1 MSSNPSNLVSSV
13 SLNEAPV
20 IALQG
25 VGKTYKR
32 FAKPSDR
39 FWQAVWPNALRKEVN
54 GTHSKSNEFVALAPL
69 NLTVQRGEALGLI
82 GRNGAGKS
90 TLLQMVCG
98 TLSPSSGSLAVN
110 GKIGAL
116 LELGAGFNPE
126 FTGRENVYLAAA
138 VMGFSGAETD
148 ALYESIVAFSG
159 IREFI
164 DQPVKTYSSGMY
176 VRLAFSIATSANPD
190 ILVIDEALS
199 VGDGAFAKKSF
210 ERIMQLKAQGTTVL
224 FCSHSMYQVE
234 SFCDRAVWLD
244 HGQVKMEGAASD
256 VVAAYTDSLRA
267 ESADSAKSGGAV
279 GPSVVAAA
287 SVAAGLTPTNANLDS
302 KISSNAEVVAGV
314 NSELNSEVIAD
325 AAPAASGLTR
335 ILGIEVSVDG
345 VTGRELQ
352 AVSLQSDV
360 HITVKFESDPTQAC
374 PTFATGFAL
383 PDGQIFTSAY
393 TLFDGIAI
401 ERDIQGRGQAT
412 VVFEKLPLMKGRFS
426 VGAYLFDERALHV
439 YDVVLQAATVNVTQ
453 PGVHQGFV
461 QLPHR
466 WE

>member
-1 MSSNPSNLVSSV
+1 MFSDDI
-13 SLNEAPV
+13 V
-20 IALQG
+20 IRLEG

-39 FWQAVWPNALRKEVN
+39 FWQAVWPRALSQAPAD
-54 GTHSKSNEFVALAPL
+54 GNEFVALAPL
-69 NLTVQRGEALGLI
+69 SLEVKRGQALGLI

-98 TLSPSSGSLAVN
+98 TLNPSMGSVVVN

-126 FTGRENVYLAAA
+126 FTGRENVALAAA

-148 ALYESIVAFSG
+148 ALYESIVDFSG
-159 IREFI
+159 VSEFI

-176 VRLAFSIATSANPD
+176 VRLAFAIATSANPD

-210 ERIMQLKAQGTTVL
+210 ERIMQLKEQGTTVL

-244 HGQVKMEGAASD
+244 HGRVQMEGPASD
-256 VVAAYTDSLRA
+256 VVAAYNDSLRA
-267 ESADSAKSGGAV
+267 EGATNKATGHNSLANASSASDANTALVNAIVEEALEQADVENNPPAKS
-279 GPSVVAAA
+279 
-287 SVAAGLTPTNANLDS
+287 
-302 KISSNAEVVAGV
+302 
-314 NSELNSEVIAD
+314 
-325 AAPAASGLTR
+325 SGLTR
-335 ILGIEVSVDG
+335 ISSIEVNVDG
-345 VTGRELQ
+345 QTGTDLQ
-352 AVSLQSDV
+352 AISLQSNV
-360 HITVKFESDPTQAC
+360 AITVKFESDPAQPC

-393 TLFDGIAI
+393 TLFDGVSI
-401 ERDIQGRGQAT
+401 ERDTLGNGQAT
-412 VVFEKLPLMKGRFS
+412 VVFEKLPLMKGRFF

-439 YDVVLQAATVNVTQ
+439 YDVVLQAATLNVTQ
-453 PGVHQGFV
+453 AGLHQGFV
-461 QLPHR
+461 QLPHS
-466 WE
+466 WQ

>member
-1 MSSNPSNLVSSV
+1 MSSKESV
-13 SLNEAPV
+13 AGPVVASHESAVISLE
-20 IALQG
+20 G

-39 FWQAVWPNALRKEVN
+39 FWQALWPRI
-54 GTHSKSNEFVALAPL
+54 GTQKGASSNEFVALAPL
-69 NLTVQRGEALGLI
+69 NLQVKRGEALGLI

-98 TLSPSSGSLAVN
+98 TLNPSSGSLLVT

-148 ALYESIVAFSG
+148 ALYESIVDFSG

-210 ERIMQLKAQGTTVL
+210 ERIMQLKTQGTTVL

-234 SFCDRAVWLD
+234 SFCDRALWLD
-244 HGQVKMEGAASD
+244 RGQVQMEGPAAD

-267 ESADSAKSGGAV
+267 ENAHSADKPSPNTASALEV
-279 GPSVVAAA
+279 
-287 SVAAGLTPTNANLDS
+287 SVASQEAPSNNELEIDS
-302 KISSNAEVVAGV
+302 
-314 NSELNSEVIAD
+314 D
-325 AAPAASGLTR
+325 PAPVTSGLTR

-345 VTGRELQ
+345 IKGRELQ
-352 AVSLQSDV
+352 ALSLQSDV
-360 HITVKFESDPTQAC
+360 HITVKFESDPTQPC
-374 PTFATGFAL
+374 PTLATGFAL

-401 ERDIQGRGQAT
+401 ERNAQGQGQAT
-412 VVFEKLPLMKGRFS
+412 VVFEKLPLMKGRFT

-453 PGVHQGFV
+453 AGVHQGFV

-466 WE
+466 WQ

>member
-1 MSSNPSNLVSSV
+1 MSSN
-13 SLNEAPV
+13 APV
-20 IALQG
+20 ISLQG

-39 FWQAVWPNALRKEVN
+39 FWQAVWPSAFRSASQ
-54 GTHSKSNEFVALAPL
+54 TADAAANEFVALAPL
-69 NLTVQRGEALGLI
+69 NLEVRRGEALGLV

-98 TLSPSSGSLAVN
+98 TLNPSSGSVVVN

-126 FTGRENVYLAAA
+126 FTGRENIYLAAA
-138 VMGFSGAETD
+138 VMGLTGSETD
-148 ALYESIVAFSG
+148 ALYESIVEFSG

-244 HGQVKMEGAASD
+244 HGQMQMEGPASK
-256 VVAAYTDSLRA
+256 VVAAYADSLREESSASSSTSSDLTGA
-267 ESADSAKSGGAV
+267 ESSGAASSSAVSEETSKPTTALAA
-279 GPSVVAAA
+279 VVA
-287 SVAAGLTPTNANLDS
+287 
-302 KISSNAEVVAGV
+302 
-314 NSELNSEVIAD
+314 
-325 AAPAASGLTR
+325 R
-335 ILGIEVSVDG
+335 ITQIEVSVDG
-345 VTGRELQ
+345 QTGRELE

-360 HITVKFESDPTQAC
+360 SITVKFESDPAQPC

-401 ERDIQGRGQAT
+401 DRDAAGNGQAT
-412 VVFEKLPLMKGRFS
+412 VVFQKLPLMKGRFS

-439 YDVVLQAATVNVTQ
+439 YDVVLQAATVNVVQ
-453 PGVHQGFV
+453 DGVHQGFV
-461 QLPHR
+461 QLPHT
-466 WE
+466 WK

>member
-1 MSSNPSNLVSSV
+1 MSSNAPVVS
-13 SLNEAPV
+13 EAPV
-20 IALQG
+20 APVISLEG

-39 FWQAVWPNALRKEVN
+39 FWQAVWPSAFRSASQ
-54 GTHSKSNEFVALAPL
+54 TADPAANEFVALAPL
-69 NLTVQRGEALGLI
+69 NLQVQRGEALGLV

-98 TLSPSSGSLAVN
+98 TLNPSSGSVVVN

-126 FTGRENVYLAAA
+126 FTGRENIYLAAA
-138 VMGFSGAETD
+138 VMGLTGSETD
-148 ALYESIVAFSG
+148 ALYESIVEFSG

-210 ERIMQLKAQGTTVL
+210 ERIMQLKEQGTTVL

-244 HGQVKMEGAASD
+244 HGRVQMEGPASK
-256 VVAAYTDSLRA
+256 VVAAYADSLRVSD
-267 ESADSAKSGGAV
+267 ETLSSEGDSAS
-279 GPSVVAAA
+279 AAA
-287 SVAAGLTPTNANLDS
+287 SAGAT
-302 KISSNAEVVAGV
+302 
-314 NSELNSEVIAD
+314 
-325 AAPAASGLTR
+325 AASGSGMTR
-335 ILGIEVSVDG
+335 ITSIELTVDG
-345 VTGRELQ
+345 QTGRDLE
-352 AVSLQSDV
+352 AVSLQSEV
-360 HITVKFESDPTQAC
+360 QITVKFESDPDQPC

-393 TLFDGIAI
+393 TLFDGIHI
-401 ERDIQGRGQAT
+401 ERDAVGNGQAT
-412 VVFEKLPLMKGRFS
+412 VVFHKLPLMKGRFS

-439 YDVVLQAATVNVTQ
+439 YDVVLQAATVNVVQ
-453 PGVHQGFV
+453 DGVHQGFV
-461 QLPHR
+461 QLPHS
-466 WE
+466 WK

>member
-1 MSSNPSNLVSSV
+1 MSSD
-13 SLNEAPV
+13 APV
-20 IALQG
+20 ILLQG

-39 FWQAVWPNALRKEVN
+39 FWQAVWPRALKNEAA
-54 GTHSKSNEFVALAPL
+54 GQNEFVALAPL
-69 NLTVQRGEALGLI
+69 NLEVKRGQALGLI

-98 TLSPSSGSLAVN
+98 TLNPSMGSMTVN

-126 FTGRENVYLAAA
+126 FTGRENVHLAAA
-138 VMGFSGAETD
+138 VMGLSSTETD
-148 ALYESIVAFSG
+148 ALYESIVDFSG
-159 IREFI
+159 VREFI

-210 ERIMQLKAQGTTVL
+210 ERIMQLKERGTTIL

-234 SFCDRAVWLD
+234 SFCDRVVWLD
-244 HGQVKMEGAASD
+244 HGMVQMEGPASN

-267 ESADSAKSGGAV
+267 EGATNK
-279 GPSVVAAA
+279 
-287 SVAAGLTPTNANLDS
+287 AAGHTSLENVSSASDANTALENTNVEEAHELSTIEDNTPPTS
-302 KISSNAEVVAGV
+302 
-314 NSELNSEVIAD
+314 
-325 AAPAASGLTR
+325 SGLTR
-335 ILGIEVSVDG
+335 ITSIEVNVDG
-345 VTGRELQ
+345 QRGTDLQ
-352 AVSLQSDV
+352 AVSLQSNV
-360 HITVKFESDPTQAC
+360 AITVKFESDPAQPC

-393 TLFDGIAI
+393 TLFDGVRI
-401 ERDIQGRGQAT
+401 ERDSVGNGQAT
-412 VVFEKLPLMKGRFS
+412 VVFEKLPLMKGRFFI
-426 VGAYLFDERALHV
+426 GAYLFDERALHV
-439 YDVVLQAATVNVTQ
+439 YDVVLQAATLNVTQ
-453 PGVHQGFV
+453 AGVHQGFV

-466 WE
+466 WQ

>member
-1 MSSNPSNLVSSV
+1 MSSNALNPSAVI
-13 SLNEAPV
+13 SLE
-20 IALQG
+20 G

-39 FWQAVWPNALRKEVN
+39 FWQAVWPSSFRSASQTSAAEA
-54 GTHSKSNEFVALAPL
+54 NEFVALAPL
-69 NLTVQRGEALGLI
+69 NLQVRRGEALGLI

-98 TLSPSSGSLAVN
+98 TLNPSSGSVAVN

-148 ALYESIVAFSG
+148 TLYESIVEFSG

-234 SFCDRAVWLD
+234 SFCDRALWLD
-244 HGQVKMEGAASD
+244 HGQVQMEGPAAK
-256 VVAAYTDSLRA
+256 VVAAYADSLRE
-267 ESADSAKSGGAV
+267 ESKSSSSATLASVRASGASSGASTASNASDV
-279 GPSVVAAA
+279 STAASAAA
-287 SVAAGLTPTNANLDS
+287 LGVARITN
-302 KISSNAEVVAGV
+302 
-314 NSELNSEVIAD
+314 
-325 AAPAASGLTR
+325 
-335 ILGIEVSVDG
+335 IEVSVDG
-345 VTGRELQ
+345 QTGRELD

-360 HITVKFESDPTQAC
+360 SITVQFESDPALPC

-393 TLFDGIAI
+393 TLFDGLAI
-401 ERDIQGRGQAT
+401 ERDAQGRGQAT

-426 VGAYLFDERALHV
+426 IGAYLFDERALHV
-439 YDVVLQAATVNVTQ
+439 YDVVLQAATVVVTQ

-466 WE
+466 WK

>member
-1 MSSNPSNLVSSV
+1 MSSNALNSSAV
-13 SLNEAPV
+13 ISLE
-20 IALQG
+20 G

-39 FWQAVWPNALRKEVN
+39 FWQAVWPSAFRSASQTSAAEA
-54 GTHSKSNEFVALAPL
+54 NEFVALAPL
-69 NLTVQRGEALGLI
+69 NLQVRPGEALGLI

-98 TLSPSSGSLAVN
+98 TLNPSSGSVAVN

-148 ALYESIVAFSG
+148 ALYESIVEFSG

-234 SFCDRAVWLD
+234 SFCDRALWLD
-244 HGQVKMEGAASD
+244 HGQVQMEGPAAK
-256 VVAAYTDSLRA
+256 VVAAYADSLRE
-267 ESADSAKSGGAV
+267 ESKSSSSATLASVRASGASSGASTASNASDV
-279 GPSVVAAA
+279 STAASAAA
-287 SVAAGLTPTNANLDS
+287 LGVARITN
-302 KISSNAEVVAGV
+302 
-314 NSELNSEVIAD
+314 
-325 AAPAASGLTR
+325 
-335 ILGIEVSVDG
+335 IEVSVDG
-345 VTGRELQ
+345 QTGRELE

-360 HITVKFESDPTQAC
+360 SITVQFESDPALPC

-401 ERDIQGRGQAT
+401 ERDAQGRGQAT

-426 VGAYLFDERALHV
+426 IGAYLFDERALHV
-439 YDVVLQAATVNVTQ
+439 YDVVLQAATVVVTQ

-466 WE
+466 WK

>member
-1 MSSNPSNLVSSV
+1 MSSNPSNLVSST

-20 IALQG
+20 IALEG
-25 VGKTYKR
+25 VCKTYKR

-39 FWQAVWPNALRKEVN
+39 FWQAVWPSALRKEAD
-54 GTHSKSNEFVALAPL
+54 GAHSKSNEFVALAPL

-98 TLSPSSGSLAVN
+98 TLNPSSGSLAVN

-148 ALYESIVAFSG
+148 ALYESIVTFSG

-210 ERIMQLKAQGTTVL
+210 ERIMQLKSQGTTVL

-244 HGQVKMEGAASD
+244 HGQVKMEGAASN

-267 ESADSAKSGGAV
+267 ESAESSKSGGAV
-279 GPSVVAAA
+279 VPSAIAAA
-287 SVAAGLTPTNANLDS
+287 SVAAGLTPANANLDS
-302 KISSNAEVVAGV
+302 KISSNAEVVAEI
-314 NSELNSEVIAD
+314 NSAVMAD

-401 ERDIQGRGQAT
+401 ERDAQGRGQAT

-453 PGVHQGFV
+453 AGVHQGFV

>member
-1 MSSNPSNLVSSV
+1 MSSKESV
-13 SLNEAPV
+13 AGSVVASDESAVISLE
-20 IALQG
+20 G

-39 FWQAVWPNALRKEVN
+39 FWQALWPRVGTQKGAAL
-54 GTHSKSNEFVALAPL
+54 NEFVALAPL
-69 NLTVQRGEALGLI
+69 NLQVKRGEALGLI

-98 TLSPSSGSLAVN
+98 TLNPSSGSLRVT

-148 ALYESIVAFSG
+148 ALYESIVDFSG

-210 ERIMQLKAQGTTVL
+210 ERIMQLKTQGTTVL

-234 SFCDRAVWLD
+234 SFCDRALWLD
-244 HGQVKMEGAASD
+244 RGQVQMEGPAAD

-267 ESADSAKSGGAV
+267 ENAHSADKPSPNTASALEV
-279 GPSVVAAA
+279 
-287 SVAAGLTPTNANLDS
+287 SVASQEAPSNNELEIDS
-302 KISSNAEVVAGV
+302 
-314 NSELNSEVIAD
+314 D
-325 AAPAASGLTR
+325 PAPVTSGLTR

-345 VTGRELQ
+345 IKGRELQ
-352 AVSLQSDV
+352 ALSLQSDV
-360 HITVKFESDPTQAC
+360 HITVKFESDPTQPC
-374 PTFATGFAL
+374 PTLATGFAL

-401 ERDIQGRGQAT
+401 ERNAQGQGQAT
-412 VVFEKLPLMKGRFS
+412 VVFEKLPLMKGRFT

-453 PGVHQGFV
+453 AGVHQGFV

-466 WE
+466 WQ

>member
-1 MSSNPSNLVSSV
+1 MSSKESV
-13 SLNEAPV
+13 AGPVVASHESAVISLE
-20 IALQG
+20 G

-39 FWQAVWPNALRKEVN
+39 FWQALWPLG
-54 GTHSKSNEFVALAPL
+54 GTQKGAAPNEFVALAPL
-69 NLTVQRGEALGLI
+69 NLQVKRGEALGLI

-98 TLSPSSGSLAVN
+98 TLNPSSGSLLVT

-148 ALYESIVAFSG
+148 ALYESIVDFSG

-210 ERIMQLKAQGTTVL
+210 ERIMQLKTQGTTVL

-234 SFCDRAVWLD
+234 SFCDRALWLD
-244 HGQVKMEGAASD
+244 RGQVQMEGPAAD

-267 ESADSAKSGGAV
+267 ENAHSADKPSPNTASALEV
-279 GPSVVAAA
+279 
-287 SVAAGLTPTNANLDS
+287 SVASQKAPSNNELEIDS
-302 KISSNAEVVAGV
+302 
-314 NSELNSEVIAD
+314 D
-325 AAPAASGLTR
+325 PAPVTSGLTR

-345 VTGRELQ
+345 IKGRELQ
-352 AVSLQSDV
+352 ALSLQSDV
-360 HITVKFESDPTQAC
+360 HITVKFESDPTQPC
-374 PTFATGFAL
+374 PTLATGFAL

-401 ERDIQGRGQAT
+401 ERNAQGQGQAT
-412 VVFEKLPLMKGRFS
+412 VVFEKLPLMKGRFT

-453 PGVHQGFV
+453 AGVHQGFV

-466 WE
+466 WQ

>member
-1 MSSNPSNLVSSV
+1 MSSDALNPAAVI
-13 SLNEAPV
+13 SLE
-20 IALQG
+20 G

-39 FWQAVWPNALRKEVN
+39 FWQAVWPSAFRSAGQTAAAEA
-54 GTHSKSNEFVALAPL
+54 NEFVALAPL
-69 NLTVQRGEALGLI
+69 NLQVQRGEALGLI

-98 TLSPSSGSLAVN
+98 TLNPSSGSVVVN

-126 FTGRENVYLAAA
+126 FTGRENVFLAAA

-148 ALYESIVAFSG
+148 ALYESIVEFSG

-234 SFCDRAVWLD
+234 SFCDRALWLD
-244 HGQVKMEGAASD
+244 HGQVQMQGPASK
-256 VVAAYTDSLRA
+256 VVAAYADSLRE
-267 ESADSAKSGGAV
+267 ESKSSSSATLASVRASGSLGGASNTLDGIDTSDV
-279 GPSVVAAA
+279 STAASAAA
-287 SVAAGLTPTNANLDS
+287 LGVARITN
-302 KISSNAEVVAGV
+302 
-314 NSELNSEVIAD
+314 
-325 AAPAASGLTR
+325 
-335 ILGIEVSVDG
+335 IEVSVDG
-345 VTGRELQ
+345 QTGRELE

-360 HITVKFESDPTQAC
+360 SIRVQFESDPALPC

-401 ERDIQGRGQAT
+401 ERDAQGRGQAT

-426 VGAYLFDERALHV
+426 IGAYLFDERALHV
-439 YDVVLQAATVNVTQ
+439 YDVVLQAATVVVTQ
-453 PGVHQGFV
+453 AGVHQGFV

-466 WE
+466 WK

>member
-1 MSSNPSNLVSSV
+1 
-13 SLNEAPV
+13 
-20 IALQG
+20 
-25 VGKTYKR
+25 
-32 FAKPSDR
+32 
-39 FWQAVWPNALRKEVN
+39 VWPSAAVKEHPQNAAN
-54 GTHSKSNEFVALAPL
+54 ANEFVALAPL
-69 NLTVQRGEALGLI
+69 NLRVHRGEALGLI

-98 TLSPSSGSLAVN
+98 TLNPSSGSVVVN

-148 ALYESIVAFSG
+148 ALYESIVDFSG

-210 ERIMQLKAQGTTVL
+210 ERIMQLKTQGTTVL

-234 SFCDRAVWLD
+234 SFCDRALWLD
-244 HGQVKMEGAASD
+244 RGQVQMEGPAAD

-267 ESADSAKSGGAV
+267 ENAHSADKHSPKTASALEV
-279 GPSVVAAA
+279 
-287 SVAAGLTPTNANLDS
+287 SVASQEASASPELAL
-302 KISSNAEVVAGV
+302 SS
-314 NSELNSEVIAD
+314 D
-325 AAPAASGLTR
+325 AAPEPSGITR

-360 HITVKFESDPTQAC
+360 HITVKFESDPTQPC

-401 ERDIQGRGQAT
+401 ERDAQGRGQAT

-439 YDVVLQAATVNVTQ
+439 YDVVLQAATLNVTQ
-453 PGVHQGFV
+453 AGVHQGFV

-466 WE
+466 WQ

>member
-1 MSSNPSNLVSSV
+1 MSSNV
-13 SLNEAPV
+13 PV
-20 IALQG
+20 ITLDG

-39 FWQAVWPNALRKEVN
+39 FWQAVWPSALR
-54 GTHSKSNEFVALAPL
+54 GSDAQANEFVALAPL
-69 NLTVQRGEALGLI
+69 SLTVQRGEALGLI

-98 TLSPSSGSLAVN
+98 TLNPSSGSVKVN

-138 VMGFSGAETD
+138 VMGLSGAETD
-148 ALYESIVAFSG
+148 ALYESIVEFSG

-176 VRLAFSIATSANPD
+176 VRLAFAIATSASPD

-210 ERIMQLKAQGTTVL
+210 ERIMQLKEQGTTVL

-244 HGQVKMEGAASD
+244 HGQVQMEGPASK
-256 VVAAYTDSLRA
+256 VVAAYADSLRA
-267 ESADSAKSGGAV
+267 SDETMPAKNTAV
-279 GPSVVAAA
+279 LAAL
-287 SVAAGLTPTNANLDS
+287 AG
-302 KISSNAEVVAGV
+302 VVAGGDGEA
-314 NSELNSEVIAD
+314 SSD
-325 AAPAASGLTR
+325 ANAGSSGVAASSGLTR
-335 ILGIEVSVDG
+335 ISGIEVTVDG
-345 VTGRELQ
+345 QTGRDLE

-360 HITVKFESDPTQAC
+360 HITVKFESDPAQPC

-393 TLFDGIAI
+393 TLFDGVQIQ
-401 ERDIQGRGQAT
+401 RDAAGNGQAT
-412 VVFEKLPLMKGRFS
+412 VVFHKLPLMKGRFS

-439 YDVVLQAATVNVTQ
+439 YDVVLQAATVNVVQ
-453 PGVHQGFV
+453 DGVHQGFV
-461 QLPHR
+461 QLPHT
-466 WE
+466 WT

>member
-1 MSSNPSNLVSSV
+1 MSSDVMAIELM
-13 SLNEAPV
+13 
-20 IALQG
+20 G

-39 FWQAVWPNALRKEVN
+39 FWQAVWPSAFLSASQAEAA
-54 GTHSKSNEFVALAPL
+54 SSNEFVALAPL
-69 NLTVQRGEALGLI
+69 NLQVRRGEALGLV

-90 TLLQMVCG
+90 TLLQLVCG
-98 TLSPSSGSLAVN
+98 ILNPSSGSIVVN

-138 VMGFSGAETD
+138 VMGLSGSETD
-148 ALYESIVAFSG
+148 ALYESIVEFSG

-176 VRLAFSIATSANPD
+176 VRLAFSIATSSNPD

-244 HGQVKMEGAASD
+244 HGQVQMVGPASK
-256 VVAAYTDSLRA
+256 VVAAYADSLREESSTSQFGALTSSESTSA
-267 ESADSAKSGGAV
+267 ESSGAQSSSAGGEEGSSPTANLAA
-279 GPSVVAAA
+279 VVA
-287 SVAAGLTPTNANLDS
+287 
-302 KISSNAEVVAGV
+302 
-314 NSELNSEVIAD
+314 
-325 AAPAASGLTR
+325 R
-335 ILGIEVSVDG
+335 ITQIEVTVDG
-345 VTGRELQ
+345 KTGRELE

-360 HITVKFESDPTQAC
+360 SVTVKFESDPAKLC

-393 TLFDGIAI
+393 TLFDRVHI
-401 ERDIQGRGQAT
+401 ERDATGNGQAT
-412 VVFEKLPLMKGRFS
+412 VVFHKLPLMKGRFS

-439 YDVVLQAATVNVTQ
+439 YDVVLQAATVNVIQ
-453 PGVHQGFV
+453 SGVHQGFV
-461 QLPHR
+461 QLPHT
-466 WE
+466 WK

>member
-1 MSSNPSNLVSSV
+1 MSSKESVAGSVFPSDESAVI
-13 SLNEAPV
+13 SLE
-20 IALQG
+20 G

-39 FWQAVWPNALRKEVN
+39 FWQALWPRI
-54 GTHSKSNEFVALAPL
+54 GTQKGAAPNEFVALAPL
-69 NLTVQRGEALGLI
+69 NLQVKRGEALGLI

-98 TLSPSSGSLAVN
+98 TLNPSSGSVVVN

-148 ALYESIVAFSG
+148 ALYESIVDFSG

-210 ERIMQLKAQGTTVL
+210 ERIMQLKTQGTTVL

-234 SFCDRAVWLD
+234 SFCDRALWLD
-244 HGQVKMEGAASD
+244 RGQVQMEGPAAD

-267 ESADSAKSGGAV
+267 ENAHSADKPSPNTESALEV
-279 GPSVVAAA
+279 
-287 SVAAGLTPTNANLDS
+287 SVASQEAPSNNELEIDS
-302 KISSNAEVVAGV
+302 
-314 NSELNSEVIAD
+314 D
-325 AAPAASGLTR
+325 PAPVTSGLTR

-345 VTGRELQ
+345 ITGRELQ
-352 AVSLQSDV
+352 ALSLQSDV
-360 HITVKFESDPTQAC
+360 HITVKFESDPTQPC
-374 PTFATGFAL
+374 PTLATGFAL

-401 ERDIQGRGQAT
+401 ERNAQGQGQAT
-412 VVFEKLPLMKGRFS
+412 VVFEKLPLMKGRFT

-453 PGVHQGFV
+453 AGVHQGFV

-466 WE
+466 WQ

>member
-1 MSSNPSNLVSSV
+1 MSSN
-13 SLNEAPV
+13 APV
-20 IALQG
+20 IALDK
-25 VGKTYKR
+25 VSKTYKR

-39 FWQAVWPNALRKEVN
+39 FWQAVWPRALR
-54 GTHSKSNEFVALAPL
+54 GGDSTANEFVALAPL
-69 NLTVQRGEALGLI
+69 SLKVQRGEALGLI

-98 TLSPSSGSLAVN
+98 TLNPSSGSVKVN

-138 VMGFSGAETD
+138 VMGLSSAETD
-148 ALYESIVAFSG
+148 ALYESIVEFSG

-244 HGQVKMEGAASD
+244 HGQVQMEGPASD

-267 ESADSAKSGGAV
+267 EGGDGALH
-279 GPSVVAAA
+279 SAA
-287 SVAAGLTPTNANLDS
+287 SVAAGLEKAAAKDDVSLDADGSANGSANALLAATAEAAVAPT
-302 KISSNAEVVAGV
+302 
-314 NSELNSEVIAD
+314 
-325 AAPAASGLTR
+325 GLTR

-345 VTGRELQ
+345 VAGRELQ

-360 HITVKFESDPTQAC
+360 HITVKFESDPAQPC

-393 TLFDGIAI
+393 TLFDGVTL
-401 ERDIQGRGQAT
+401 ERDAQGRGQAT

-439 YDVVLQAATVNVTQ
+439 YDVVLQAATVVVTQ

-461 QLPHR
+461 QLPHHWR
-466 WE
+466 

>member
-1 MSSNPSNLVSSV
+1 MSSDALNPSAVI
-13 SLNEAPV
+13 SLE
-20 IALQG
+20 G

-39 FWQAVWPNALRKEVN
+39 FWQAVWPSAFRASGQTAAAEA
-54 GTHSKSNEFVALAPL
+54 NEFVALAPL
-69 NLTVQRGEALGLI
+69 NLQVQRGEALGLI

-98 TLSPSSGSLAVN
+98 TLNPSSGSVVVN

-126 FTGRENVYLAAA
+126 FTGRENVFLAAA

-148 ALYESIVAFSG
+148 ALYESIVEFSG

-234 SFCDRAVWLD
+234 SFCDRALWLD
-244 HGQVKMEGAASD
+244 HGQVQMQGPASK
-256 VVAAYTDSLRA
+256 VVAAYADSLRE
-267 ESADSAKSGGAV
+267 ESKSSSSATLASVRASGSLGGASNTLDGIDTSDV
-279 GPSVVAAA
+279 STAASAAA
-287 SVAAGLTPTNANLDS
+287 LGVARITN
-302 KISSNAEVVAGV
+302 
-314 NSELNSEVIAD
+314 
-325 AAPAASGLTR
+325 
-335 ILGIEVSVDG
+335 IEVSVDG
-345 VTGRELQ
+345 QTGRELE

-360 HITVKFESDPTQAC
+360 SIRVQFESDPALPC

-401 ERDIQGRGQAT
+401 ERDAQGRGQAT

-426 VGAYLFDERALHV
+426 IGAYLFDERALHV
-439 YDVVLQAATVNVTQ
+439 YDVVLQAATVVVTQ
-453 PGVHQGFV
+453 AGVHQGFV

-466 WE
+466 WK

>member
-1 MSSNPSNLVSSV
+1 MSSN
-13 SLNEAPV
+13 APV
-20 IALQG
+20 IALDG

-39 FWQAVWPNALRKEVN
+39 FWQAVWPSALR
-54 GTHSKSNEFVALAPL
+54 GDDAKSNEFVALAPL
-69 NLTVQRGEALGLI
+69 SLTVQRGEALGLI

-98 TLSPSSGSLAVN
+98 TLNPSSGSVKVN

-138 VMGFSGAETD
+138 VMGLSGAETD
-148 ALYESIVAFSG
+148 ALYESIVEFSG

-210 ERIMQLKAQGTTVL
+210 ERIMQLKEQGTTVL

-244 HGQVKMEGAASD
+244 HGQVQMEGPASK
-256 VVAAYTDSLRA
+256 VVAAYADSLRA
-267 ESADSAKSGGAV
+267 ADETLPNKHASTVAALAGAAV
-279 GPSVVAAA
+279 GTGGTDGEVVHDASGTSSGAAA
-287 SVAAGLTPTNANLDS
+287 S
-302 KISSNAEVVAGV
+302 
-314 NSELNSEVIAD
+314 
-325 AAPAASGLTR
+325 SGLTR
-335 ILGIEVSVDG
+335 ITGIEVAVDG
-345 VTGRELQ
+345 QTGRDLE
-352 AVSLQSDV
+352 AVSMQSEV
-360 HITVKFESDPTQAC
+360 QITVKFESDPAQPC

-393 TLFDGIAI
+393 TLFDGVQIQ
-401 ERDIQGRGQAT
+401 RDAAGCGQAT
-412 VVFEKLPLMKGRFS
+412 VAFHKLPLMKGRFS

-439 YDVVLQAATVNVTQ
+439 YDVVLQAATVNVVQ
-453 PGVHQGFV
+453 DGVHQGFV
-461 QLPHR
+461 QLQHS
-466 WE
+466 WQ

>member
-1 MSSNPSNLVSSV
+1 MSSNAPIASDATM
-13 SLNEAPV
+13 APV
-20 IALQG
+20 ISLEG

-39 FWQAVWPNALRKEVN
+39 FWQAVWPSAFRSASQ
-54 GTHSKSNEFVALAPL
+54 TADPAANEFVALAPL
-69 NLTVQRGEALGLI
+69 NLQVQRGEALGLV

-98 TLSPSSGSLAVN
+98 TLNPSSGSVVVN

-126 FTGRENVYLAAA
+126 FTGRENIYLAAA
-138 VMGFSGAETD
+138 VMGLTGSETD
-148 ALYESIVAFSG
+148 ALYESIVEFSG

-210 ERIMQLKAQGTTVL
+210 ERIMQLKEQGTTVL

-244 HGQVKMEGAASD
+244 HGRVQMEGPASK
-256 VVAAYTDSLRA
+256 VVAAYADSLWE
-267 ESADSAKSGGAV
+267 ESSASSSSSSNSSKTLVS
-279 GPSVVAAA
+279 PSTS
-287 SVAAGLTPTNANLDS
+287 SVAASSLVDAGSGEPSEAGNLPLTG
-302 KISSNAEVVAGV
+302 VA
-314 NSELNSEVIAD
+314 
-325 AAPAASGLTR
+325 R
-335 ILGIEVSVDG
+335 ITQIEVTVDG
-345 VTGRELQ
+345 QTGRELE
-352 AVSLQSDV
+352 AISLQSDV
-360 HITVKFESDPTQAC
+360 SITVKFESDPTQPC

-401 ERDIQGRGQAT
+401 ERDAQGRGQAS
-412 VVFEKLPLMKGRFS
+412 VVFHKLPLMKGRFT
-426 VGAYLFDERALHV
+426 VGAYLFDERAMHV
-439 YDVVLQAATVNVTQ
+439 YDVVLQAATVNVVQ
-453 PGVHQGFV
+453 SGVHQGFV
-461 QLPHR
+461 QLPHT
-466 WE
+466 WQ

>member
-1 MSSNPSNLVSSV
+1 MFS
-13 SLNEAPV
+13 EETV
-20 IALQG
+20 IRLEG

-39 FWQAVWPNALRKEVN
+39 FWQAVWPRALSQAPTD
-54 GTHSKSNEFVALAPL
+54 GNEFVALAPL
-69 NLTVQRGEALGLI
+69 SLEVKRGQALGLI

-98 TLSPSSGSLAVN
+98 TLNSSSGSVVVN

-148 ALYESIVAFSG
+148 ALYESIVDFSG

-244 HGQVKMEGAASD
+244 HGRVQMEGPASD
-256 VVAAYTDSLRA
+256 VVAAYNDSLRA
-267 ESADSAKSGGAV
+267 EGASARTDHTSSTSLVKKTLANTLTASAQDQPDTENIDA
-279 GPSVVAAA
+279 
-287 SVAAGLTPTNANLDS
+287 PTS
-302 KISSNAEVVAGV
+302 
-314 NSELNSEVIAD
+314 
-325 AAPAASGLTR
+325 SGLTR
-335 ILGIEVSVDG
+335 ISSIEVNVDG
-345 VTGRELQ
+345 QTGTDLQ
-352 AVSLQSDV
+352 AISLQSNV
-360 HITVKFESDPTQAC
+360 AITVKFESDPAQPC

-393 TLFDGIAI
+393 TMFDGVSIQ
-401 ERDIQGRGQAT
+401 RDSFGNGQAT
-412 VVFEKLPLMKGRFS
+412 VVFEKLPLMKGRFF
-426 VGAYLFDERALHV
+426 VGAYLFDEIALHV
-439 YDVVLQAATVNVTQ
+439 YDVVLQAATLNVTQ
-453 PGVHQGFV
+453 AGVHQGFV

-466 WE
+466 WQ

>member
-1 MSSNPSNLVSSV
+1 MSSNALNPSAVI
-13 SLNEAPV
+13 SLE
-20 IALQG
+20 G

-39 FWQAVWPNALRKEVN
+39 FWQAVWPSAFRSASQTSAAEA
-54 GTHSKSNEFVALAPL
+54 NEFVALAPL
-69 NLTVQRGEALGLI
+69 NLQVRRGEALGLI

-98 TLSPSSGSLAVN
+98 TLNPSSGSVAVN

-148 ALYESIVAFSG
+148 ALYESIVEFSG

-244 HGQVKMEGAASD
+244 HGRVQMEGPASD
-256 VVAAYTDSLRA
+256 VVAAYNDSLRA
-267 ESADSAKSGGAV
+267 EGATARTDHTSSTSLVKKAQANTLTASAQDQPDTENIDA
-279 GPSVVAAA
+279 
-287 SVAAGLTPTNANLDS
+287 PTS
-302 KISSNAEVVAGV
+302 
-314 NSELNSEVIAD
+314 
-325 AAPAASGLTR
+325 SGLTR
-335 ILGIEVSVDG
+335 ISSIEVNVDG
-345 VTGRELQ
+345 QTGTDLQ
-352 AVSLQSDV
+352 AISLQSNV
-360 HITVKFESDPTQAC
+360 AITVKFESDPAQPC

-393 TLFDGIAI
+393 TLFDGVSIQ
-401 ERDIQGRGQAT
+401 RDSLGNGQAT
-412 VVFEKLPLMKGRFS
+412 VVFEKLPLMKGRFF

-439 YDVVLQAATVNVTQ
+439 YDVVLQAATLSVTQ
-453 PGVHQGFV
+453 AGVHQGFV
-461 QLPHR
+461 QLQHR
-466 WE
+466 WQ

>member
-1 MSSNPSNLVSSV
+1 MSSNVMAIELMD
-13 SLNEAPV
+13 
-20 IALQG
+20 

-39 FWQAVWPNALRKEVN
+39 FWQAVWPSVFRSASQAEAAA
-54 GTHSKSNEFVALAPL
+54 SNEFVALAPL
-69 NLTVQRGEALGLI
+69 NLQVRRGEALGLL

-90 TLLQMVCG
+90 TLLQLVCG
-98 TLSPSSGSLAVN
+98 TLNPSSGSVVVN

-138 VMGFSGAETD
+138 VMGLSGAETD
-148 ALYESIVAFSG
+148 ALYESIVEFSG

-210 ERIMQLKAQGTTVL
+210 ERIMQLKEQGTTVL
-224 FCSHSMYQVE
+224 FCSHSMYQIE

-244 HGQVKMEGAASD
+244 HGKVQMEGAASA
-256 VVAAYTDSLRA
+256 VVAAYADSLRA
-267 ESADSAKSGGAV
+267 ESVEGGGALRASANE
-279 GPSVVAAA
+279 GRSQALPDAA
-287 SVAAGLTPTNANLDS
+287 SVAAGLTAAVVTLDS
-302 KISSNAEVVAGV
+302 TPSSHEDL
-314 NSELNSEVIAD
+314 SSD
-325 AAPAASGLTR
+325 PAPSGTGLTR

-345 VTGRELQ
+345 IKGRDLH

-360 HITVKFESDPTQAC
+360 YITVKFESDPTQPC

-401 ERDIQGRGQAT
+401 KRDAQGRGQAT

-466 WE
+466 WQ

>member
-1 MSSNPSNLVSSV
+1 MSSNQ
-13 SLNEAPV
+13 PV
-20 IALQG
+20 IALDN

-39 FWQAVWPNALRKEVN
+39 FWQAVWPRALQSGDSTAN
-54 GTHSKSNEFVALAPL
+54 DFVALAPL
-69 NLTVQRGEALGLI
+69 SLKVERGEALGLI

-98 TLSPSSGSLAVN
+98 TLNPSSGSVKVN

-138 VMGFSGAETD
+138 VMGLSSAETD
-148 ALYESIVAFSG
+148 ALYESIVEFSG

-244 HGQVKMEGAASD
+244 HGQVQMEGPASD

-267 ESADSAKSGGAV
+267 EGGDGALHSAV
-279 GPSVVAAA
+279 
-287 SVAAGLTPTNANLDS
+287 SVAAGLEKATVEDS
-302 KISSNAEVVAGV
+302 LAV
-314 NSELNSEVIAD
+314 D
-325 AAPAASGLTR
+325 AATVPTGLTR

-345 VTGRELQ
+345 VVGRELH
-352 AVSLQSDV
+352 AISLQSDV
-360 HITVKFESDPTQAC
+360 HITVKFESDPAQPC

-393 TLFDGIAI
+393 TLFDGVNI
-401 ERDIQGRGQAT
+401 ERDAQGCGQAT

-439 YDVVLQAATVNVTQ
+439 YDVVLQAATVVVTQ
-453 PGVHQGFV
+453 TGVHQGFV

-466 WE
+466 WQ

>member
-1 MSSNPSNLVSSV
+1 
-13 SLNEAPV
+13 
-20 IALQG
+20 
-25 VGKTYKR
+25 
-32 FAKPSDR
+32 
-39 FWQAVWPNALRKEVN
+39 
-54 GTHSKSNEFVALAPL
+54 
-69 NLTVQRGEALGLI
+69 
-82 GRNGAGKS
+82 
-90 TLLQMVCG
+90 
-98 TLSPSSGSLAVN
+98 
-110 GKIGAL
+110 
-116 LELGAGFNPE
+116 
-126 FTGRENVYLAAA
+126 
-138 VMGFSGAETD
+138 
-148 ALYESIVAFSG
+148 
-159 IREFI
+159 
-164 DQPVKTYSSGMY
+164 MY

-244 HGQVKMEGAASD
+244 HGHVKMEGAASN

-267 ESADSAKSGGAV
+267 ESAESAKSGGAV
-279 GPSVVAAA
+279 VPSAIAAA
-287 SVAAGLTPTNANLDS
+287 SVAAGLTPANANLDS

-314 NSELNSEVIAD
+314 NSELNSEVVAD
-325 AAPAASGLTR
+325 AAPAVSGLTR

-401 ERDIQGRGQAT
+401 ERDAQGRGQAT

-453 PGVHQGFV
+453 AGVHQGFV

>member
-1 MSSNPSNLVSSV
+1 MSSNATAAA
-13 SLNEAPV
+13 SLLAFTETPV
-20 IALQG
+20 ISFEG

-39 FWQAVWPNALRKEVN
+39 FWQAVWPSAFRSARQTIAAKA
-54 GTHSKSNEFVALAPL
+54 NEFVALAPL
-69 NLTVQRGEALGLI
+69 NLQVRRGEALGLI

-90 TLLQMVCG
+90 TLLQLVCG
-98 TLSPSSGSLAVN
+98 TLNPSSGSVAVN

-138 VMGFSGAETD
+138 VMGLSSAETD
-148 ALYESIVAFSG
+148 SLYESIVEFSG

-234 SFCDRAVWLD
+234 SFCDRAVWLG
-244 HGQVKMEGAASD
+244 HGKVQMEGPASK
-256 VVAAYTDSLRA
+256 VVAAYADSLREGNEFLSSNDNVNLHGDSEVANEIANDVPTEVSSDGA
-267 ESADSAKSGGAV
+267 ESNIGTSES
-279 GPSVVAAA
+279 S
-287 SVAAGLTPTNANLDS
+287 TNA
-302 KISSNAEVVAGV
+302 I
-314 NSELNSEVIAD
+314 
-325 AAPAASGLTR
+325 SGLTR
-335 ILGIEVSVDG
+335 ITSIDVSVDG
-345 VTGRELQ
+345 QTGRNLE
-352 AVSLQSDV
+352 AMSLQSEV
-360 HITVKFESDPTQAC
+360 QITVKFESDTAQPC

-383 PDGQIFTSAY
+383 PDGQIFSSAY
-393 TLFDGIAI
+393 TLFDGIQI
-401 ERDIQGRGQAT
+401 DRDAAGRGQAT
-412 VVFEKLPLMKGRFS
+412 VVFHKLPLMKGRFT

-439 YDVVLQAATVNVTQ
+439 YDVVLQAATVNVVQ
-453 PGVHQGFV
+453 DGVHQGFV
-461 QLPHR
+461 QLPHS
-466 WE
+466 WK

>member
-1 MSSNPSNLVSSV
+1 MSSNAPVAV
-13 SLNEAPV
+13 VAPV
-20 IALQG
+20 ISLEG

-39 FWQAVWPNALRKEVN
+39 FWQAVWPSAFRSASQ
-54 GTHSKSNEFVALAPL
+54 TADSAANEFVALAPL
-69 NLTVQRGEALGLI
+69 NLQVRRGEALGLV

-98 TLSPSSGSLAVN
+98 TLNPSSGSVIVN

-138 VMGFSGAETD
+138 VMGLSGAETD
-148 ALYESIVAFSG
+148 ALYESIVEFSG

-210 ERIMQLKAQGTTVL
+210 ERIMQLKEQGTTVL

-244 HGQVKMEGAASD
+244 HGHVQMEGPAAK
-256 VVAAYTDSLRA
+256 VVAAYADSLRE
-267 ESADSAKSGGAV
+267 ESSSSSSKALESTSTSSV
-279 GPSVVAAA
+279 GAA
-287 SVAAGLTPTNANLDS
+287 SLVDAGSGEQAEAGNLPLTGVA
-302 KISSNAEVVAGV
+302 
-314 NSELNSEVIAD
+314 
-325 AAPAASGLTR
+325 R
-335 ILGIEVSVDG
+335 ITQIEVMVDG
-345 VTGRELQ
+345 QTGRELE

-360 HITVKFESDPTQAC
+360 SITVKFESDPTQPC

-393 TLFDGIAI
+393 TLFDGIPI
-401 ERDIQGRGQAT
+401 ERDALGRGQAT
-412 VVFEKLPLMKGRFS
+412 VVFHKLPLMKGRFT
-426 VGAYLFDERALHV
+426 VGAYLFDERAMHV
-439 YDVVLQAATVNVTQ
+439 YDVVLQAATVNVVQ
-453 PGVHQGFV
+453 SGVHQGFV
-461 QLPHR
+461 QLPHT
-466 WE
+466 WK

>member
-1 MSSNPSNLVSSV
+1 MFS
-13 SLNEAPV
+13 EDTV
-20 IALQG
+20 IRLEG

-39 FWQAVWPNALRKEVN
+39 FWQAVWPRALRQTPAD
-54 GTHSKSNEFVALAPL
+54 GNEFVALAPL
-69 NLTVQRGEALGLI
+69 SLEVKRGQALGLI

-98 TLSPSSGSLAVN
+98 TLNPSMGSVVVD

-126 FTGRENVYLAAA
+126 FTGRENVALAAA

-148 ALYESIVAFSG
+148 ALYESIVDFSG
-159 IREFI
+159 VREFI

-176 VRLAFSIATSANPD
+176 VRLAFAIATSANPD

-210 ERIMQLKAQGTTVL
+210 ERIMQLKEQGTTVL

-244 HGQVKMEGAASD
+244 HGRVQMEGPASD
-256 VVAAYTDSLRA
+256 VVAAYNDSLRA
-267 ESADSAKSGGAV
+267 EGATARTDSSIIGSSASG
-279 GPSVVAAA
+279 AA
-287 SVAAGLTPTNANLDS
+287 SALTNTSAELEHDQAAIGNL
-302 KISSNAEVVAGV
+302 
-314 NSELNSEVIAD
+314 
-325 AAPAASGLTR
+325 AAPTSSGLTR
-335 ILGIEVSVDG
+335 ILSIEVNVDG
-345 VTGRELQ
+345 QTGTDLQ
-352 AVSLQSDV
+352 AISLQSNV
-360 HITVKFESDPTQAC
+360 AITVKFESDPAQPC

-393 TLFDGIAI
+393 TLFDGVSI
-401 ERDIQGRGQAT
+401 ERDTLGNGQAT
-412 VVFEKLPLMKGRFS
+412 VVFEKLPLMKGRFF

-439 YDVVLQAATVNVTQ
+439 YDVVLQAATLNVTQ
-453 PGVHQGFV
+453 AGVHQGFV

-466 WE
+466 WQ

>member
-1 MSSNPSNLVSSV
+1 MSSNVMAIELMD
-13 SLNEAPV
+13 
-20 IALQG
+20 

-39 FWQAVWPNALRKEVN
+39 FWQAVWPSAFRSANQAEAA
-54 GTHSKSNEFVALAPL
+54 SSNEFVALAPL
-69 NLTVQRGEALGLI
+69 NLQVRRGEALGLV

-90 TLLQMVCG
+90 TLLQLVCG
-98 TLSPSSGSLAVN
+98 TLNPSSGSVVVN

-138 VMGFSGAETD
+138 VMGLSGAETD
-148 ALYESIVAFSG
+148 ALYESIVEFSG

-164 DQPVKTYSSGMY
+164 DQPVKTYSSSMY

-244 HGQVKMEGAASD
+244 HGQVQMVGPASK
-256 VVAAYTDSLRA
+256 VVAAYADSLREESSTSQFGALTSSESTSA
-267 ESADSAKSGGAV
+267 ESSGAASSSAGGEEGSSPTANLAA
-279 GPSVVAAA
+279 VVA
-287 SVAAGLTPTNANLDS
+287 
-302 KISSNAEVVAGV
+302 
-314 NSELNSEVIAD
+314 
-325 AAPAASGLTR
+325 R
-335 ILGIEVSVDG
+335 ITQIEVNVDG
-345 VTGRELQ
+345 ETGRELE

-360 HITVKFESDPTQAC
+360 SVTVKFESDPAKPC

-393 TLFDGIAI
+393 TLFDSVHVK
-401 ERDIQGRGQAT
+401 RDAAGNGQAT
-412 VVFEKLPLMKGRFS
+412 VVFHKLPLMKGRFS
-426 VGAYLFDERALHV
+426 VGASLFDERALHV
-439 YDVVLQAATVNVTQ
+439 YDVVLQAATLNVVQ
-453 PGVHQGFV
+453 SGVHQGFV
-461 QLPHR
+461 QLPHT
-466 WE
+466 WK